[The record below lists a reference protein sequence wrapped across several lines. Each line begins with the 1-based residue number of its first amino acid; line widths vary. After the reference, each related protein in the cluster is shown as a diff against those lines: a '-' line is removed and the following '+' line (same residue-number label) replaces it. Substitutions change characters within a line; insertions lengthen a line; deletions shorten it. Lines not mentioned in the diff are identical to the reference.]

1 MKSEKYW
8 ETKQWWVGKFYVSQQ
23 MYKCSPWKKDKRKKT
38 EMNDVKIFKFCEKN
52 MNLDQ
57 EVQQTKRE
65 KKKPK
70 KTIFLYLSHFCI
82 FFLAKM
88 L

>member
-8 ETKQWWVGKFYVSQQ
+8 ETKQWWVGKLYVSQQ

-57 EVQQTKRE
+57 KVQQTKH
-65 KKKPK
+65 KKPRK
-70 KTIFLYLSHFCI
+70 KRSQGRQFSCISHISI
-82 FFLAKM
+82 FFS
-88 L
+88 

>member
-8 ETKQWWVGKFYVSQQ
+8 ETKQWWVGKLYVSQQ

-52 MNLDQ
+52 INLDQ
-57 EVQQTKRE
+57 
-65 KKKPK
+65 
-70 KTIFLYLSHFCI
+70 
-82 FFLAKM
+82 
-88 L
+88 